1 MSEKANDPIFGKLS
15 DGRTGGQ
22 TEESNFIG
30 RCPTNVES
38 PIIYFVFPSFND
50 KLFAL
55 NQELI
60 FNSHIG

>member
-1 MSEKANDPIFGKLS
+1 MIQFLENLVT

-30 RCPTNVES
+30 RYPTNVES